1 MSGILLGLGQLAQ
14 PTALLALLGGVV
26 IGLIVGSLPGLND
39 SITMAVLIP
48 ITFGMEPQVAIC
60 LLVGIYCASACGGS
74 VPSILLKIPGTASAT
89 VTAYDGYPMS
99 QQGKSGQA
107 LGLAIS
113 SSTFGGLTSAI
124 VLLFLS
130 PFLAKQA
137 LKFGPPEYFML
148 AVLGMSTVIG
158 MAGNNIAKNILAM
171 AVGLIFSCIGMSPQ
185 TGLARFT
192 FGQVSLMD
200 GISLI
205 PMLIGLFGITS
216 ILEMIEGI
224 QKTPKVKEVKQKVEN
239 FKEDVKEN
247 YKKVKVVL
255 PDKEM
260 AKRLLPIWVQSSV
273 IGNVIGIIPGAGMIM
288 AIFMAY
294 DQASRRRPNLEF
306 GTGVPEGI
314 AAPEAANNAV
324 VASSMVPLLSL
335 GVPGNSTSSLFLGA
349 LTIQGLRTGPT
360 LFRDTPEM
368 AYMIIL
374 GFIVANIIMLPLSV
388 YYCNFLATA
397 VLRLNR
403 MILSGIVLTLCVTGA
418 FAVSNN
424 VFNIYVMVF
433 FGFIGYTFNK
443 YKIPQSPL
451 ILASILGSMMENNW
465 TQSMKFADG
474 SLAVFVTRPL
484 SCALLI
490 LSIIFIG
497 MPLVKRINANKA
509 AKAA

>member
-1 MSGILLGLGQLAQ
+1 MNNILLGLTELIQ
-14 PTALLALLGGVV
+14 PMAFLGLFAGTV

-48 ITFGMEPQVAIC
+48 VTFGMEPQMAIC

-99 QQGKSGQA
+99 QKGRSGEA

-130 PFLAKQA
+130 PFLARQA

-148 AVLGMSTVIG
+148 AVMGMSTVIG
-158 MAGNNIAKNILAM
+158 MAGKNVVKNILAM
-171 AVGLIFSCIGMSPQ
+171 AVGLLFSCVGMSPQ
-185 TGLARFT
+185 TGLSRFT
-192 FGQVSLMD
+192 FGQVNLMD

-224 QKTPKVKEVKQKVEN
+224 KKSDVKKFAEN
-239 FKEDVKEN
+239 VKEN
-247 YKKVKVVL
+247 YIKVKVTL
-255 PDKEM
+255 PDKKM

-273 IGNVIGIIPGAGMIM
+273 IGNIIGIIPGAGMIM

-294 DQASRRRPNLEF
+294 DQASRRRPDLEF

-360 LFRDTPEM
+360 LFRDTPDM

-374 GFIVANIIMLPLSV
+374 GFIVANIIMLPLSLF
-388 YYCNFLATA
+388 YCNFLATA
-397 VLRLNR
+397 VLRLKR
-403 MILSGIVLTLCVTGA
+403 EILSGVVLTLCVTGA

-424 VFNIYVMVF
+424 IFNIYIMVF
-433 FGFIGYTFNK
+433 FGFVGYVFNK

-451 ILASILGSMMENNW
+451 ILASILGSMMESNW
-465 TQSMKFADG
+465 TQSMVYANG
-474 SLAVFVTRPL
+474 SLSVFVTRPL
-484 SCALLI
+484 SLGLLI
-490 LSIIFIG
+490 LSVIFIA
-497 MPLVKRINANKA
+497 MPLMKRLKKDKA
-509 AKAA
+509 TV